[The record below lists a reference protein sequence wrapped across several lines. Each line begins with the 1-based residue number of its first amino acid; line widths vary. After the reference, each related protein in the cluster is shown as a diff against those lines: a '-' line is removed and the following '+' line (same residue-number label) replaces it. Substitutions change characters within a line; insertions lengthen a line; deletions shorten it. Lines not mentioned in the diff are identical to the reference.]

1 MISILRK
8 LLKKPIRKAEFL
20 VKSQIASVLR
30 WAFLRIDPPIS
41 VSLNSSLSV
50 DGTGAQLQRQA
61 AIIAFAEYFGFGYVQ
76 SDIKQV
82 SVHPLD
88 PFQSPAEYREYL
100 VRLNRFLKIRSKIDL
115 SPNSQNITLLS
126 LTFSR
131 LIRECI
137 SQIIHPT
144 PRHFLIFEPYSVTEF
159 CPGIMDNLNL
169 QSNES
174 GTTSVTEKVF
184 TIVIHYRQGVG
195 GFALYPGQNIPREI
209 PIEAFVKRVSSV
221 VRKLPDDLDWQI
233 FVLTDAPESETTF
246 IPPLDQV
253 SLWEGTPGFS
263 NGVMTISPTSF
274 NSLEKYSK
282 LPLRVIRGGNPL
294 DAILV
299 MASADVLFTG
309 KSSLSFLGG
318 LLNEKGQVF
327 YPRDFWHRPPQSWEA
342 L

>member
-8 LLKKPIRKAEFL
+8 LLKKPLRKAEFW

-30 WAFLRIDPPIS
+30 LAFLRINPPIT
-41 VSLNSSLSV
+41 VTLNSSLSV

-61 AIIAFAEYFGFGYVQ
+61 TIIAFAQYFGFGYIH

-100 VRLNRFLKIRSKIDL
+100 VRLNKFLKFRSKIDFN
-115 SPNSQNITLLS
+115 PNSQDISLPSLS
-126 LTFSR
+126 FSR
-131 LIRECI
+131 LTRECI
-137 SQIIHPT
+137 SQIIRPT

-159 CPGIMDNLNL
+159 CPGIMDALNL
-169 QSNES
+169 QSNE
-174 GTTSVTEKVF
+174 GVPKSVTEKIF

-209 PIEAFVKRVSSV
+209 PIETFVKRVSSV
-221 VRKLPDDLDWQI
+221 VRELSNDLDWQI
-233 FVLTDAPESETTF
+233 FVLTDAPESETSF
-246 IPPLDQV
+246 VPPLNQV

-263 NGVMTISPTSF
+263 NGVMTISPTRF
-274 NSLEKYSK
+274 NALEGFSK
-282 LPLRVIRGGNPL
+282 LPLQVIRGGNPL
-294 DAILV
+294 DAILM

-318 LLNEKGQVF
+318 LLNENGQVF
-327 YPRDFWHRPPQSWEA
+327 YPRDFWHRPPQSWDV